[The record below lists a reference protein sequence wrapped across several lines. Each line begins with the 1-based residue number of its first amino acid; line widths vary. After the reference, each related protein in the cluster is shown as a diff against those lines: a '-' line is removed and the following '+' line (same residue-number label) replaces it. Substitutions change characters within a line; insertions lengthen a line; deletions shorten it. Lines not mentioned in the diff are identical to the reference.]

1 MQYSYFTND
10 RLKVSQLGFG
20 CMRLPIINGD
30 PKAIDEDKASEM
42 LIYAI
47 ENGVNYIDTAY
58 PYHGGM
64 SERFVG
70 KVLSKGYRDKVY
82 LATKNPVWLANTKD
96 DFMKYLDEQLDN
108 LKTDHIDFYL
118 LHSLDGE
125 RFDKIMNLEVFDFVK
140 KAKEEGKIKYI
151 GFSFHDE
158 YEVFEKIVDSFN
170 WDFCQIQL
178 NYLDRDYQAGLKGL
192 KYAKEKGLDVVVME
206 PVKGGKLAKA
216 PEKIKKIFNSSHI
229 KRSPAQWALK
239 WVFNLDEVSVVL
251 SGMTTLEQVK
261 ENIAVASESEKLTPE
276 EIRLIDEATKIYKDG
291 FRVGCTTCEYCM
303 PCPSGVNIP
312 RVFELYNNVYVFDE
326 LDESKKMYQ
335 RLIENNMDAQNCVEC
350 GSCESVCPQHLSIIE
365 LLKDADKVLR

>member
-20 CMRLPIINGD
+20 CMRFPILNGD
-30 PKAIDEDKASEM
+30 QKAIDEEKAREM

-64 SERFVG
+64 SEKFVG
-70 KVLSKGYRDKVY
+70 KVLSEGYRDKVY
-82 LATKNPVWLANTKD
+82 LATKNPVWLANAKE

-118 LHSLDGE
+118 LHSLDAE
-125 RFDKIMNLEVFDFVK
+125 RFDKIVDLEVFDFVK
-140 KAKEEGKIKYI
+140 KAKDEGKIKYI

-158 YEVFEKIVDSFN
+158 YEVFEKIVDSYD

-192 KYAKEKGLDVVVME
+192 KYAKDKGLDVVVME

-216 PEKIKKIFNSSHI
+216 PEKIKNVFSRANVD
-229 KRSPAQWALK
+229 RSPAQWALK
-239 WVFNLDEVSVVL
+239 WVLDKEEVSVVL

-261 ENIAVASESEKLTPE
+261 ENIAVASENTKLTPD
-276 EIRLIDEATKIYKDG
+276 EIKLIDEATKIYKDG
-291 FRVGCTTCEYCM
+291 FKVGCTACEYCM

-326 LDESKKMYQ
+326 LDESKRMYQ
-335 RLIENNMDAQNCVEC
+335 RLIENNMDASNCVEC
-350 GSCESVCPQHLSIIE
+350 GSCEAVCPQHLSIIE
-365 LLKDADKVLR
+365 LLKEADKVLR

>member
-20 CMRLPIINGD
+20 CMRFPILNGD
-30 PKAIDEDKASEM
+30 QKAIDEEKAREM

-64 SERFVG
+64 SEKFVG
-70 KVLSKGYRDKVY
+70 KVLSEGYRDKVY
-82 LATKNPVWLANTKD
+82 LATKNPVWLAKTKE

-118 LHSLDGE
+118 LHSLDAE
-125 RFDKIMNLEVFDFVK
+125 RFDKIVDLEVFNFVK
-140 KAKEEGKIKYI
+140 KAKEEGKIRYI

-158 YEVFEKIVDSFN
+158 YEAFEKIVDSYD

-178 NYLDRDYQAGLKGL
+178 NYLDRNYQAGLKGL
-192 KYAKEKGLDVVVME
+192 KYAKDKGLYVVVME

-216 PEKIKKIFNSSHI
+216 PDKIKNVFSRANID
-229 KRSPAQWALK
+229 RSPAQWALK
-239 WVFNLDEVSVVL
+239 WVFDKEEVSVVL
-251 SGMTTLEQVK
+251 SGMSTLEQVK
-261 ENIAVASESEKLTPE
+261 ENIAVASENTKLTPD
-276 EIRLIDEATKIYKDG
+276 EIRLIDEATQIYMEG
-291 FRVGCTTCEYCM
+291 FKVGCTACEYCM

-326 LDESKKMYQ
+326 LEESKKMYQ
-335 RLIENNMDAQNCVEC
+335 RLIENNMDASNCIEC
-350 GSCESVCPQHLSIIE
+350 GNCEAVCPQHLSIIE
-365 LLKDADKVLR
+365 SLKEADKVLR